1 MSVDVSSRVDGI
13 AQDTTI
19 SDAELT
25 ITDKN
30 QDTLSSKSMSY
41 LKFDNNGKVNVT
53 AKLWK
58 VRSDIRVSAGYIGE
72 PAEGYVVD
80 SVTTV
85 PETFSVAG
93 SDEALNNLKLQG
105 NTIYLDNENVDI
117 SGKSNDVEKKV
128 NLAELLPDGLKLTS
142 GSSSDLW
149 ITVNI
154 LPEGSKIYSFPTED
168 IKVKGLPDD
177 LQMAFE
183 VADIELK
190 VQADDGNLSQF
201 DLRAV
206 DASLSM
212 DDWEEGSY
220 EVPINIS
227 LPNGYK
233 LLEDVTAEIKVSKVS
248 NADTGNSTK

>member
-1 MSVDVSSRVDGI
+1 M
-13 AQDTTI
+13 
-19 SDAELT
+19 
-25 ITDKN
+25 
-30 QDTLSSKSMSY
+30 
-41 LKFDNNGKVNVT
+41 
-53 AKLWK
+53 
-58 VRSDIRVSAGYIGE
+58 
-72 PAEGYVVD
+72 D

-117 SGKSNDVEKKV
+117 SEKSNDVEKKV